1 MVAQMRPISKHS
13 TGGQPAVMI
22 VEDEQTARRALS
34 LLLSASGYRPH
45 AFRSAEEALAYVSDH
60 ALPRIALIDLD
71 LPGMSGL
78 DLIGLLEGLD
88 PAVFPVLITATD
100 EDKLAAQL
108 HNRRVAYLRKPFD
121 FDILLTLLAE
131 HSSRN

>member
-1 MVAQMRPISKHS
+1 MVAQMKPISNDPKS
-13 TGGQPAVMI
+13 TRPAVMI
-22 VEDEQTARRALS
+22 VEDEQTARRAMS

-45 AFRSAEEALAYVSDH
+45 AFKSAEEAIAYVNDH
-60 ALPRIALIDLD
+60 SLPRIALIDLD

-78 DLIGLLEGLD
+78 DLIALLEQLD

-100 EDKLAAQL
+100 EDNLAARL
-108 HNRRVAYLRKPFD
+108 HNRRIAYLRKPFN
-121 FDILLTLLAE
+121 FDLLLTLLAE